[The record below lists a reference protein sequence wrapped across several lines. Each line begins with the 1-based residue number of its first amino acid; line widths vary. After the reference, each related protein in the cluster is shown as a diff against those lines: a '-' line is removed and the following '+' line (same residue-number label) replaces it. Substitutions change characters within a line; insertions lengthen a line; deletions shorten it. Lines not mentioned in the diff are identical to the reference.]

1 MNMKLTLTSVT
12 KLFMPFGLAGNVYLL
27 GALGQGLGPVLLTPI
42 LTRRLSVTD
51 FGEVTFVTAT
61 ASILGI
67 LFSFGLP
74 IVISRAYVLDE
85 KSRPSIISWFNK
97 VIYFY
102 LALSILILIINP
114 NSIYAYIFAIALTFS
129 SMQLI
134 LPLAR
139 AQDKS
144 VSFALISI
152 LGTLL
157 PSLVLILNS
166 FIDFPMTILT
176 ALQIGSILAALLSY
190 LMVKTKVSS
199 SQKLKN
205 YDLKSSLRS
214 AYPILPHMF
223 AMMALL
229 NIDKVIFGQEI
240 GKSYSGFIQ
249 VIMLVATAPIMI
261 LSALNHAWLNQILL
275 QLKDNSTNAFSA
287 LNATITK
294 LSGLTFALI
303 IFIVVLNSQ
312 IIQVLNPNLKV
323 TSEVSKTIVLTSL
336 CGLIYV
342 IYLANTHLLTW
353 LNKFWFL
360 GISTPLSVIFQAVV
374 IYLTIDSLGFLSAA
388 IGLGAA
394 LTLQILVLQ
403 IARNKT
409 ESRNAIKP
417 IWQII
422 PLVIFW
428 TVAVL
433 FLL

>member
-1 MNMKLTLTSVT
+1 
-12 KLFMPFGLAGNVYLL
+12 MPFGLAGNVYLL

-42 LTRRLSVTD
+42 LTRTLSVTD

-74 IVISRAYVLDE
+74 IVISRSYVLDD

-97 VIYFY
+97 VIYIY
-102 LALSILILIINP
+102 LALSILILFINP
-114 NSIYAYIFAIALTFS
+114 NSIYAYIFAIAFTFS
-129 SMQLI
+129 CMQLI

-144 VSFALISI
+144 TSFALISV

-157 PSLVLILNS
+157 PSLAIIFNS
-166 FIDFPMTILT
+166 FTGSSVTNLT
-176 ALQIGSILAALLSY
+176 ALQIGSLLAAILSF
-190 LMVKTKVSS
+190 LMVRTKVGNG
-199 SQKLKN
+199 QKLNKYNLKN
-205 YDLKSSLRS
+205 SLRS

-240 GKSYSGFIQ
+240 GKSFSGFIQ

-261 LSALNHAWLNQILL
+261 LSALNHAWLNQVLL

-287 LNATITK
+287 LNATISK
-294 LSGLTFALI
+294 LLALSVFLI
-303 IFIVVLNSQ
+303 IFIVALNSQ
-312 IIQVLNPNLKV
+312 IIQVLNPNLKI
-323 TSEVSKTIVLTSL
+323 TSEVSKTIILTSL

-353 LNKFWFL
+353 LNKFWVL
-360 GISTPLSVIFQAVV
+360 GISTPLSVIFQAIV
-374 IYLTIDSLGFLSAA
+374 IYLTIDSLGYLSAA
-388 IGLGAA
+388 LGLGAA
-394 LTLQILVLQ
+394 LTLQILLLQ

-417 IWQII
+417 IWQIT

-428 TVAVL
+428 SVAVL
-433 FLL
+433 FLQ

>member
-1 MNMKLTLTSVT
+1 
-12 KLFMPFGLAGNVYLL
+12 MPFGLAGNIYLL

-51 FGEVTFVTAT
+51 FGEVTFVTAA

-74 IVISRAYVLDE
+74 IVISRSYVLDD
-85 KSRPSIISWFNK
+85 KSRPSINSWFNK

-102 LALSILILIINP
+102 LALSILILSINP
-114 NSIYAYIFAIALTFS
+114 NSIYACIFAIALTFS
-129 SMQLI
+129 CMQLI

-144 VSFALISI
+144 TSFALISV

-157 PSLVLILNS
+157 PSLAIIFNS
-166 FIDFPMTILT
+166 FTGLSVTNLT
-176 ALQIGSILAALLSY
+176 ALQIGSLLAAMLSF
-190 LMVKTKVSS
+190 LMVRTKVGNG
-199 SQKLKN
+199 QKLNK
-205 YDLKSSLRS
+205 YDLKNSLRS

-240 GKSYSGFIQ
+240 GKSFSGFIQ

-261 LSALNHAWLNQILL
+261 LSALNHAWLNQVLL

-287 LNATITK
+287 LNATISK
-294 LSGLTFALI
+294 LLALSVFLI
-303 IFIVVLNSQ
+303 IFIVTLNSQ
-312 IIQVLNPNLKV
+312 IIEVLNPNLKI
-323 TSEVSKTIVLTSL
+323 TSEVSKTIILTSL

-353 LNKFWFL
+353 LNKFWVL

-374 IYLTIDSLGFLSAA
+374 IYLTIDSLGYLSAA
-388 IGLGAA
+388 LGLGAA
-394 LTLQILVLQ
+394 LTLQILFLQ

-417 IWQII
+417 IWQIT

-428 TVAVL
+428 SVAVL

>member
-1 MNMKLTLTSVT
+1 MKKTITSFT

-42 LTRRLSVTD
+42 LTRRLNVTD

-74 IVISRAYVLDE
+74 IVISRSYVLDA

-97 VIYFY
+97 IIYFY
-102 LALSILILIINP
+102 LALSILILFINP
-114 NSIYAYIFAIALTFS
+114 NFIYSYIFAIALTFS
-129 SMQLI
+129 CIQLI

-144 VSFALISI
+144 TSFALISV

-157 PSLVLILNS
+157 PSLAIIFNS
-166 FIDFPMTILT
+166 FTGSSVTNLT
-176 ALQIGSILAALLSY
+176 ALQIGSLLAAMLSF
-190 LMVKTKVSS
+190 LMVRTKVDS
-199 SQKLKN
+199 SQKLNK
-205 YDLKSSLRS
+205 YDLKNSLRS

-240 GKSYSGFIQ
+240 GKSFSGFIQ

-261 LSALNHAWLNQILL
+261 LGALNHAWLNQVLS

-287 LNATITK
+287 LNSTISK
-294 LSGLTFALI
+294 LLALSVFLI
-303 IFIVVLNSQ
+303 IFIIALNSQ
-312 IIQVLNPNLKV
+312 IIQVLNPNLKI
-323 TSEVSKTIVLTSL
+323 TSEVSKTIILTAL

-353 LNKFWFL
+353 LNKFWVL
-360 GISTPLSVIFQAVV
+360 GISTPLSVIFQTVV
-374 IYLTIDSLGFLSAA
+374 IYLTIDSLGYLSAA
-388 IGLGAA
+388 LGLGAA
-394 LTLQILVLQ
+394 LTLQILLLQ

-409 ESRNAIKP
+409 ESKNAIKP
-417 IWQII
+417 IWQIT
-422 PLVIFW
+422 PLFIFW
-428 TVAVL
+428 SVAVL
-433 FLL
+433 FLQ

>member
-1 MNMKLTLTSVT
+1 
-12 KLFMPFGLAGNVYLL
+12 MPFGLAGNVYLL

-74 IVISRAYVLDE
+74 IVISRSYVLDE
-85 KSRPSIISWFNK
+85 KSRASIISWFNK
-97 VIYFY
+97 LIYSY
-102 LALSILILIINP
+102 LALSILILFINP

-129 SMQLI
+129 CMQLI

-144 VSFALISI
+144 TSFALISV

-157 PSLVLILNS
+157 PSIAIIFNS
-166 FIDFPMTILT
+166 FTGLSVTNLT
-176 ALQIGSILAALLSY
+176 ALQIGSLLAAMLSF
-190 LMVKTKVSS
+190 LMVRTKVSS
-199 SQKLKN
+199 GQKLNK
-205 YDLKSSLRS
+205 YDLKNSLRS

-240 GKSYSGFIQ
+240 GKSFSGFIQ

-261 LSALNHAWLNQILL
+261 LSALNHAWLNQVLL

-287 LNATITK
+287 LNATISK
-294 LSGLTFALI
+294 LLALSVFLI
-303 IFIVVLNSQ
+303 IFIVALNSQ
-312 IIQVLNPNLKV
+312 IIQVLNPNLRI
-323 TSEVSKTIVLTSL
+323 TSEVSKTIILTAL

-353 LNKFWFL
+353 LNKFWVL
-360 GISTPLSVIFQAVV
+360 GISTPLSVIFQAIV
-374 IYLTIDSLGFLSAA
+374 IYLTIDSLGYLSAA
-388 IGLGAA
+388 LGLGAA
-394 LTLQILVLQ
+394 LTLQILFLQ

-417 IWQII
+417 IWQIT

-428 TVAVL
+428 SVAVL
-433 FLL
+433 FLQ

>member
-1 MNMKLTLTSVT
+1 
-12 KLFMPFGLAGNVYLL
+12 MPFGLAGNIYLL

-74 IVISRAYVLDE
+74 IVISRSYVLDD

-102 LALSILILIINP
+102 LALSILILFINP
-114 NSIYAYIFAIALTFS
+114 NSIYAYIFAVALTFS
-129 SMQLI
+129 CMQLI

-144 VSFALISI
+144 TSFALISV

-157 PSLVLILNS
+157 PSLAIIFNS
-166 FIDFPMTILT
+166 VTGFSVNNLT
-176 ALQIGSILAALLSY
+176 ALQIGSLLAAMLSF
-190 LMVKTKVSS
+190 LMVRTKVGRG
-199 SQKLKN
+199 QKLNKYDFKN
-205 YDLKSSLRS
+205 SLRS

-240 GKSYSGFIQ
+240 GKSFSGFIQ

-261 LSALNHAWLNQILL
+261 LSALNHAWLNQVLL
-275 QLKDNSTNAFSA
+275 QLKDNSANAFSA
-287 LNATITK
+287 LNATISK
-294 LSGLTFALI
+294 LLALSVFLI
-303 IFIVVLNSQ
+303 IFIVALNSQ
-312 IIQVLNPNLKV
+312 IIQVLNPNLKI
-323 TSEVSKTIVLTSL
+323 TSEVTKTIILTSL

-353 LNKFWFL
+353 LNKFWVL
-360 GISTPLSVIFQAVV
+360 GISTPLSVIFQAIV
-374 IYLTIDSLGFLSAA
+374 IHLTIDSLGYLSAA
-388 IGLGAA
+388 LGLGAA
-394 LTLQILVLQ
+394 LTLQILLLQ
-403 IARNKT
+403 FARNKT

-417 IWQII
+417 IWQIT

-428 TVAVL
+428 SVAVL
-433 FLL
+433 FLQ

>member
-1 MNMKLTLTSVT
+1 MKKTLTSFT

-74 IVISRAYVLDE
+74 IVISRSYILDE

-97 VIYFY
+97 IIYFY
-102 LALSILILIINP
+102 LALSILILSINQ
-114 NSIYAYIFAIALTFS
+114 NSIYTYIFAISLTFS
-129 SMQLI
+129 CMQLI

-144 VSFALISI
+144 TSFALISV
-152 LGTLL
+152 LGTLF
-157 PSLVLILNS
+157 PSIAIIFNS
-166 FIDFPMTILT
+166 FTGLSVTNLT
-176 ALQIGSILAALLSY
+176 ALQIGSLLAAILSF
-190 LMVKTKVSS
+190 LMVRTKVGSG
-199 SQKLKN
+199 QKLNK
-205 YDLKSSLRS
+205 YDLKNSLRS

-240 GKSYSGFIQ
+240 GKSFSGFIQ

-261 LSALNHAWLNQILL
+261 LSALNHAWLNQVLL

-287 LNATITK
+287 LNATISK
-294 LSGLTFALI
+294 LLTLSVFLI
-303 IFIVVLNSQ
+303 IFIVALNSQ
-312 IIQVLNPNLKV
+312 IIQVLNPNLKI
-323 TSEVSKTIVLTSL
+323 TSEVSKTIILTSL

-353 LNKFWFL
+353 LNKFWVL
-360 GISTPLSVIFQAVV
+360 GISTPLSVIFQAIV
-374 IYLTIDSLGFLSAA
+374 IYLTIDSLGYLSAA
-388 IGLGAA
+388 LGLGAA
-394 LTLQILVLQ
+394 LTLQILLLQ

-417 IWQII
+417 IWQIT

-428 TVAVL
+428 SVAVL
-433 FLL
+433 FLQ

>member
-1 MNMKLTLTSVT
+1 
-12 KLFMPFGLAGNVYLL
+12 MPFGLAGNVYLL

-74 IVISRAYVLDE
+74 IVISRSYVLDD
-85 KSRPSIISWFNK
+85 KSRPNIVSWFNK

-102 LALSILILIINP
+102 IALSILILFINP
-114 NSIYAYIFAIALTFS
+114 NSIYAYIFAIALNFS
-129 SMQLI
+129 CMQLI

-144 VSFALISI
+144 TSFALISV

-157 PSLVLILNS
+157 PSIAIIFNS
-166 FIDFPMTILT
+166 FTGLSVTNLT
-176 ALQIGSILAALLSY
+176 ALQIGSLLAAMLSF
-190 LMVKTKVSS
+190 LMVRTKVGSG
-199 SQKLKN
+199 QKLNK
-205 YDLKSSLRS
+205 YDLKNSLRS

-240 GKSYSGFIQ
+240 GKSFSGFIQ

-275 QLKDNSTNAFSA
+275 QLKDNSTSAFLA
-287 LNATITK
+287 LNATIYK
-294 LSGLTFALI
+294 LLALSVFLI
-303 IFIVVLNSQ
+303 IFIVALNSQ
-312 IIQVLNPNLKV
+312 IIQVLNPNLKI
-323 TSEVSKTIVLTSL
+323 TSEVSKTIILTSL

-353 LNKFWFL
+353 LNKFWVL
-360 GISTPLSVIFQAVV
+360 GISTPLSVIFQTVV
-374 IYLTIDSLGFLSAA
+374 IYLTIDFLGYLSAA
-388 IGLGAA
+388 LGLGAA
-394 LTLQILVLQ
+394 LTLQILLLQ

-409 ESRNAIKP
+409 ESKNAIKP
-417 IWQII
+417 IWQIT

-428 TVAVL
+428 SVAVL
-433 FLL
+433 FLR

>member
-1 MNMKLTLTSVT
+1 
-12 KLFMPFGLAGNVYLL
+12 MPFGLAGNVYLL

-42 LTRRLSVTD
+42 LTRGLSVTD

-61 ASILGI
+61 SSILGI

-74 IVISRAYVLDE
+74 IVISRSYVLVE

-97 VIYFY
+97 IIYSY
-102 LALSILILIINP
+102 LALSILILFINP

-129 SMQLI
+129 CMQLI

-144 VSFALISI
+144 TSFALISV

-157 PSLVLILNS
+157 PSIAIIFNS
-166 FIDFPMTILT
+166 FTGLSVTNLT
-176 ALQIGSILAALLSY
+176 ALQIGSLLAAMLSF
-190 LMVKTKVSS
+190 LMVRTKVGSG
-199 SQKLKN
+199 QKLNK
-205 YDLKSSLRS
+205 YDLKNSLRS

-240 GKSYSGFIQ
+240 GKSFSGFIQ

-261 LSALNHAWLNQILL
+261 LSALNHAWLNQVLL
-275 QLKDNSTNAFSA
+275 QLKDNSTNAFLA
-287 LNATITK
+287 LNTTISK
-294 LSGLTFALI
+294 LLALSVFII
-303 IFIVVLNSQ
+303 IFIVALNSQ
-312 IIQVLNPNLKV
+312 IIQVLNPNLKI
-323 TSEVSKTIVLTSL
+323 TSEVSKTIILTSL

-353 LNKFWFL
+353 LNKFWVL
-360 GISTPLSVIFQAVV
+360 GISTPLSVIFQAIV
-374 IYLTIDSLGFLSAA
+374 IYLTIDFLGYLSAA
-388 IGLGAA
+388 LGLGAA
-394 LTLQILVLQ
+394 LTLQILLLQ

-417 IWQII
+417 IWQIT

>member
-1 MNMKLTLTSVT
+1 MKKTLTSFS

-74 IVISRAYVLDE
+74 IVISRSYVLDE

-102 LALSILILIINP
+102 LALSILILLINP
-114 NSIYAYIFAIALTFS
+114 NSIYTYIFGVALTFS
-129 SMQLI
+129 CMQLI

-144 VSFALISI
+144 VSFALISV

-157 PSLVLILNS
+157 PSIAIIFNS
-166 FIDFPMTILT
+166 FTEYFMNNLT
-176 ALQIGSILAALLSY
+176 ALQTGSLIAAMLSF
-190 LMVKTKVSS
+190 LMVRINVGRNAILIK
-199 SQKLKN
+199 
-205 YDLKSSLRS
+205 YDLKNSLRS

-240 GKSYSGFIQ
+240 GKSFSGFLQ
-249 VIMLVATAPIMI
+249 VMMLVATAPIMI
-261 LSALNHAWLNQILL
+261 LSALNHAWLNQVLL
-275 QLKDNSTNAFSA
+275 QLKDNSANAFSA
-287 LNATITK
+287 LNATIAK
-294 LSGLTFALI
+294 LLGLSFFLI
-303 IFIVVLNSQ
+303 ISIVALNSQ
-312 IIQVLNPNLKV
+312 LIKFLNPNLKI
-323 TSEVSKTIVLTSL
+323 TSEVSKTIILTSL
-336 CGLIYV
+336 CGFIYV

-353 LNKFWFL
+353 LNKFWVL
-360 GISTPLSVIFQAVV
+360 GISTPLAVIFQAIV
-374 IYLTIDSLGFLSAA
+374 IYLTIDSFGYLSAA
-388 IGLGAA
+388 LGLGSA
-394 LTLQILVLQ
+394 LTLQILLLQ

-417 IWQII
+417 VWQIT

-428 TVAVL
+428 SVAVL
-433 FLL
+433 FLQ

>member
-1 MNMKLTLTSVT
+1 MKKSLTSFT

-74 IVISRAYVLDE
+74 IVISRSYVLDE

-97 VIYFY
+97 IIYFY
-102 LALSILILIINP
+102 LALSILILSINQ
-114 NSIYAYIFAIALTFS
+114 NSIYTYIFAISLTFS
-129 SMQLI
+129 CMQLI

-144 VSFALISI
+144 TSFALISV
-152 LGTLL
+152 LGTLF
-157 PSLVLILNS
+157 PSIAIIFNS
-166 FIDFPMTILT
+166 FTGLSVTNLT
-176 ALQIGSILAALLSY
+176 ALQIGSLLAAILSF
-190 LMVKTKVSS
+190 LMVRTKVGSG
-199 SQKLKN
+199 QKLNK
-205 YDLKSSLRS
+205 YDLKNSLRS

-240 GKSYSGFIQ
+240 GTSFSGFIQ

-261 LSALNHAWLNQILL
+261 LSSLNHAWLNQVLL

-287 LNATITK
+287 LNATISK
-294 LSGLTFALI
+294 LLTLSVFLI
-303 IFIVVLNSQ
+303 IFIVALNSQ
-312 IIQVLNPNLKV
+312 IIQVLNPNLKI
-323 TSEVSKTIVLTSL
+323 TSEVSKTIILTSL

-353 LNKFWFL
+353 LNKFWVL
-360 GISTPLSVIFQAVV
+360 GISTPLSVIFQAIV
-374 IYLTIDSLGFLSAA
+374 IYLTIDFLGYLSAA
-388 IGLGAA
+388 LGLGAA
-394 LTLQILVLQ
+394 LTLQILLLQ

-409 ESRNAIKP
+409 KSRNAIKP
-417 IWQII
+417 IWQIT

-428 TVAVL
+428 SVALL
-433 FLL
+433 FLQ

>member
-1 MNMKLTLTSVT
+1 MKKTITSFT

-42 LTRRLSVTD
+42 LTRRLNVTD

-74 IVISRAYVLDE
+74 IVISRSYVLDA

-97 VIYFY
+97 IIYFY
-102 LALSILILIINP
+102 LALSILILFINP
-114 NSIYAYIFAIALTFS
+114 NFIYSYIFAIALTFS
-129 SMQLI
+129 CIQLI

-144 VSFALISI
+144 TSFALISV

-157 PSLVLILNS
+157 PSLAIIFNS
-166 FIDFPMTILT
+166 FTGSSVTNLT
-176 ALQIGSILAALLSY
+176 ALQIGSLLAAMLSF
-190 LMVKTKVSS
+190 LMVRTKVGSG
-199 SQKLKN
+199 QKLNK
-205 YDLKSSLRS
+205 YDLKNSLRS

-240 GKSYSGFIQ
+240 GKSFSGFIQ

-261 LSALNHAWLNQILL
+261 LGALNHAWLNQVLS

-287 LNATITK
+287 LNSTISK
-294 LSGLTFALI
+294 LLALSVFLI
-303 IFIVVLNSQ
+303 IFIIALNSQ
-312 IIQVLNPNLKV
+312 IIQVLNPNLKI
-323 TSEVSKTIVLTSL
+323 TSEVSKTIILTAL

-353 LNKFWFL
+353 LNKFWVL
-360 GISTPLSVIFQAVV
+360 GISTPLSVIFQTVV
-374 IYLTIDSLGFLSAA
+374 IYLTIDSLGYLSAA
-388 IGLGAA
+388 LGLGVA
-394 LTLQILVLQ
+394 LTLQILLLQ

-409 ESRNAIKP
+409 ESKNAIKP
-417 IWQII
+417 IWQIT
-422 PLVIFW
+422 PLFIFW
-428 TVAVL
+428 SVAVL
-433 FLL
+433 FLQ

>member
-1 MNMKLTLTSVT
+1 
-12 KLFMPFGLAGNVYLL
+12 MPFGLAGNVYLL

-42 LTRRLSVTD
+42 LTRSLSVID

-74 IVISRAYVLDE
+74 IVISRSYVLDE

-102 LALSILILIINP
+102 LALSILILLINP
-114 NSIYAYIFAIALTFS
+114 NSIYAYIFGIALTFS
-129 SMQLI
+129 CMQLI

-144 VSFALISI
+144 VSFALISV

-157 PSLVLILNS
+157 PSIAIIFNS
-166 FIDFPMTILT
+166 FTKSFMNNLI
-176 ALQIGSILAALLSY
+176 ALQIGSLLAAILSL
-190 LMVKTKVSS
+190 LMVRTKVGGG
-199 SQKLKN
+199 QKISK
-205 YDLKSSLRS
+205 YDLKNSLRS
-214 AYPILPHMF
+214 SYPILPHMF

-240 GKSYSGFIQ
+240 GKSFSGFLQ
-249 VIMLVATAPIMI
+249 VMMLVATAPIMI
-261 LSALNHAWLNQILL
+261 LSALNHAWLNQVLL
-275 QLKDNSTNAFSA
+275 QLKDNSANAFWA

-294 LSGLTFALI
+294 LLGLSFFLI
-303 IFIVVLNSQ
+303 ISIIALNSQ
-312 IIQVLNPNLKV
+312 
-323 TSEVSKTIVLTSL
+323 VSKTIILTSL
-336 CGLIYV
+336 CGFIYV

-353 LNKFWFL
+353 LNKFWVL
-360 GISTPLSVIFQAVV
+360 GISTPLAVIFQAIV
-374 IYLTIDSLGFLSAA
+374 IYLTIDSFGYLSAA
-388 IGLGAA
+388 LGLGSA
-394 LTLQILVLQ
+394 LTLQILLLQ

-409 ESRNAIKP
+409 ESKNAIKP
-417 IWQII
+417 VWQVT

-428 TVAVL
+428 SVAVL
-433 FLL
+433 FLQ

>member
-1 MNMKLTLTSVT
+1 
-12 KLFMPFGLAGNVYLL
+12 MPFGLAGNVYLL

-42 LTRRLSVTD
+42 LTRRLNVTD

-74 IVISRAYVLDE
+74 IVISRSYVLDA

-97 VIYFY
+97 IIYFY
-102 LALSILILIINP
+102 LALSILILFINP
-114 NSIYAYIFAIALTFS
+114 NFIYSYIFAIALTFS
-129 SMQLI
+129 CIQLI

-144 VSFALISI
+144 TSFALISV

-157 PSLVLILNS
+157 PSLAIIFNS
-166 FIDFPMTILT
+166 FTGSSVTNLT
-176 ALQIGSILAALLSY
+176 ALQIGSLLAAMLSF
-190 LMVKTKVSS
+190 LMVRTKVDS
-199 SQKLKN
+199 SQKLNK
-205 YDLKSSLRS
+205 YDLKNSLRS

-240 GKSYSGFIQ
+240 GKSFSGFIQ

-261 LSALNHAWLNQILL
+261 LGALNHAWLNQVLS

-287 LNATITK
+287 LNSTISK
-294 LSGLTFALI
+294 LLALSVFLI
-303 IFIVVLNSQ
+303 IFIIALNSQ
-312 IIQVLNPNLKV
+312 IIQVLNPNLKI
-323 TSEVSKTIVLTSL
+323 TSEVSKTIILTAL

-353 LNKFWFL
+353 LNKFWVL
-360 GISTPLSVIFQAVV
+360 GISTPLSVIFQTVV
-374 IYLTIDSLGFLSAA
+374 IYLTIDSLGYLSAA
-388 IGLGAA
+388 LGLGAA
-394 LTLQILVLQ
+394 LTLQILLLQ

-409 ESRNAIKP
+409 ESKNAIKP
-417 IWQII
+417 IWQIT
-422 PLVIFW
+422 PLFIFW
-428 TVAVL
+428 SVAVL
-433 FLL
+433 FLQ

>member
-1 MNMKLTLTSVT
+1 MKKTLTVFS

-74 IVISRAYVLDE
+74 IVISRSYVLDE
-85 KSRPSIISWFNK
+85 KSRPSINSWFNK
-97 VIYFY
+97 LIYFY
-102 LALSILILIINP
+102 LALSILILILNP
-114 NSIYAYIFAIALTFS
+114 NSVYAYIFAIALTFS
-129 SMQLI
+129 CMQLI

-144 VSFALISI
+144 VSFALISV

-157 PSLVLILNS
+157 PSLAIIFNS
-166 FIDFPMTILT
+166 FTRFSVTNLN
-176 ALQIGSILAALLSY
+176 ALQVGALIAAILSFLL
-190 LMVKTKVSS
+190 VRAKVGNG
-199 SQKLKN
+199 QKISKYNLRN
-205 YDLKSSLRS
+205 SLRI

-240 GKSYSGFIQ
+240 GKPFSGFIQ

-261 LSALNHAWLNQILL
+261 LSALNHAWLNQVLL

-287 LNATITK
+287 LNATISK
-294 LSGLTFALI
+294 LLALSVFLI
-303 IFIVVLNSQ
+303 IFIVALNSR
-312 IIQVLNPNLKV
+312 IVQVLNPNLQI
-323 TSEVSKTIVLTSL
+323 TSEVSKTIILTSL
-336 CGLIYV
+336 CTLIYV

-353 LNKFWFL
+353 LSKFWVL

-374 IYLTIDSLGFLSAA
+374 IYLTIDSLGYLSAA
-388 IGLGAA
+388 LGLGAA
-394 LTLQILVLQ
+394 LTLQILLLQ

-409 ESRNAIKP
+409 VSRDAIKP
-417 IWQII
+417 VWQVT
-422 PLVIFW
+422 PLFIFW
-428 TVAVL
+428 SVAVL
-433 FLL
+433 FLR

>member
-1 MNMKLTLTSVT
+1 
-12 KLFMPFGLAGNVYLL
+12 
-27 GALGQGLGPVLLTPI
+27 
-42 LTRRLSVTD
+42 
-51 FGEVTFVTAT
+51 
-61 ASILGI
+61 
-67 LFSFGLP
+67 
-74 IVISRAYVLDE
+74 LDD

-102 LALSILILIINP
+102 LALSILILFINP
-114 NSIYAYIFAIALTFS
+114 NSIYAYVFAVALTFS
-129 SMQLI
+129 CMQLI

-144 VSFALISI
+144 TSFALISV

-157 PSLVLILNS
+157 PSIAIIFNS
-166 FIDFPMTILT
+166 FTGVSVTNLT
-176 ALQIGSILAALLSY
+176 ALQIGSLLAAILSF
-190 LMVKTKVSS
+190 LMVRTKVGSG
-199 SQKLKN
+199 QKLNK
-205 YDLKSSLRS
+205 YDLKNSLRS

-240 GKSYSGFIQ
+240 GKSFSGFIQ

-261 LSALNHAWLNQILL
+261 LSALNHAWLNQVLI

-287 LNATITK
+287 LNATISK
-294 LSGLTFALI
+294 LLALSVFLI
-303 IFIVVLNSQ
+303 IFIVALNSQ
-312 IIQVLNPNLKV
+312 IIQVLNPNLKI
-323 TSEVSKTIVLTSL
+323 TSEVSKTIILTSL

-353 LNKFWFL
+353 LNKFWVL

-374 IYLTIDSLGFLSAA
+374 IYLTIDSLGYLSAA
-388 IGLGAA
+388 LGLGAA
-394 LTLQILVLQ
+394 LTLQILLLQ

-417 IWQII
+417 IWQIT

-428 TVAVL
+428 SVAVF
-433 FLL
+433 FLR

>member
-1 MNMKLTLTSVT
+1 
-12 KLFMPFGLAGNVYLL
+12 MPFGLAGNVYLL

-74 IVISRAYVLDE
+74 IVISRSYVLDD

-102 LALSILILIINP
+102 LALSILILFINL
-114 NSIYAYIFAIALTFS
+114 NLIYAYIFAVALTFS
-129 SMQLI
+129 CMQLI

-144 VSFALISI
+144 TSFALISV

-157 PSLVLILNS
+157 PSLAIIFNS
-166 FIDFPMTILT
+166 FTGLSVTNLT
-176 ALQIGSILAALLSY
+176 ALQIGSLLAAIFSF
-190 LMVKTKVSS
+190 LMVRTKVSS
-199 SQKLKN
+199 GQKLNK
-205 YDLKSSLRS
+205 YDLKNSLRS

-240 GKSYSGFIQ
+240 GKSFSGFIQ

-261 LSALNHAWLNQILL
+261 LSALNHAWLNQVLL

-287 LNATITK
+287 LNATISK
-294 LSGLTFALI
+294 LLALSVFLI
-303 IFIVVLNSQ
+303 IFIVALNSQ
-312 IIQVLNPNLKV
+312 IIEVLNPNLKI
-323 TSEVSKTIVLTSL
+323 TSEVSKTIILTSL

-353 LNKFWFL
+353 LNKFWVL

-374 IYLTIDSLGFLSAA
+374 IYLTIDSLGYLSAA
-388 IGLGAA
+388 MGLGAA
-394 LTLQILVLQ
+394 LTLQILLLQ

-409 ESRNAIKP
+409 ESKNAIKP
-417 IWQII
+417 IWQIT

-428 TVAVL
+428 SVAVL
-433 FLL
+433 FLQ

>member
-1 MNMKLTLTSVT
+1 MKKTITSFT

-74 IVISRAYVLDE
+74 IVISRSYVLDD

-102 LALSILILIINP
+102 LALSILFLIINP
-114 NSIYAYIFAIALTFS
+114 NYIYAYIFAVALTFS
-129 SMQLI
+129 CMQLI

-144 VSFALISI
+144 TSFALISV

-157 PSLVLILNS
+157 PSLAIILNS
-166 FIDFPMTILT
+166 FTGLTVTSLT
-176 ALQIGSILAALLSY
+176 ALQIGSLLAAMLSF
-190 LMVKTKVSS
+190 LMVRTKVGSG
-199 SQKLKN
+199 QKLNK
-205 YDLKSSLRS
+205 YDLNSSLRS

-240 GKSYSGFIQ
+240 GKSFSGFIQ

-261 LSALNHAWLNQILL
+261 LSALNHAWLNQVLL
-275 QLKDNSTNAFSA
+275 QLKDSSTNAFLA
-287 LNATITK
+287 LNKTIVK
-294 LSGLTFALI
+294 LLALAVLLI
-303 IFIVVLNSQ
+303 IFIITFNSQ
-312 IIQVLNPNLKV
+312 IIQVLNPNLKI
-323 TSEVSKTIVLTSL
+323 TSEVSKTIILTSL

-353 LNKFWFL
+353 LNKFWVL
-360 GISTPLSVIFQAVV
+360 GISTPLSVIFQAIV
-374 IYLTIDSLGFLSAA
+374 IYLTIDFLGYLSAA
-388 IGLGAA
+388 LGLGAA
-394 LTLQILVLQ
+394 LTLQILLLQ
-403 IARNKT
+403 IIRNKT

-417 IWQII
+417 IWQIT

-428 TVAVL
+428 SVAVI
-433 FLL
+433 FLQ

>member
-1 MNMKLTLTSVT
+1 MKKSLTSFT

-27 GALGQGLGPVLLTPI
+27 GALGQGIGPVLLTPI
-42 LTRRLSVTD
+42 LTRRLSITD

-74 IVISRAYVLDE
+74 IVISRSYILED

-102 LALSILILIINP
+102 LALSILILSINQ
-114 NSIYAYIFAIALTFS
+114 NSIYAYIFAVALTFS
-129 SMQLI
+129 CMQLI

-144 VSFALISI
+144 TSFALISV

-157 PSLVLILNS
+157 PSLAIIFNS
-166 FIDFPMTILT
+166 FTGLSVTNLT
-176 ALQIGSILAALLSY
+176 ALQIGSLLAAMLSF
-190 LMVKTKVSS
+190 LIVRTKVGSG
-199 SQKLKN
+199 QKLNK
-205 YDLKSSLRS
+205 YDLKNSLRS

-240 GKSYSGFIQ
+240 GKSFSGFIQ

-261 LSALNHAWLNQILL
+261 LSALNHAWLNQVLL

-287 LNATITK
+287 LNATISK
-294 LSGLTFALI
+294 LLALTILLV
-303 IFIVVLNSQ
+303 IFIITFNSQ

-323 TSEVSKTIVLTSL
+323 TSEVSKTIILTSL

-353 LNKFWFL
+353 LNKFWIL

-374 IYLTIDSLGFLSAA
+374 IYLTIDSLGYLSAA
-388 IGLGAA
+388 LGLGTA
-394 LTLQILVLQ
+394 LTLQILFLQ
-403 IARNKT
+403 VARNKT
-409 ESRNAIKP
+409 DSRNAIKP
-417 IWQII
+417 IWQIT

-428 TVAVL
+428 SAVVL
-433 FLL
+433 FLQ

>member
-1 MNMKLTLTSVT
+1 MKKTLTSFS

-74 IVISRAYVLDE
+74 IVISRSYVLDE

-97 VIYFY
+97 VIYLY
-102 LALSILILIINP
+102 LVLSILILLINP

-129 SMQLI
+129 CMQLI

-144 VSFALISI
+144 VSFALISV

-157 PSLVLILNS
+157 PSIAIIFNS
-166 FIDFPMTILT
+166 FTEYFMNNLT
-176 ALQIGSILAALLSY
+176 ALQIGSLLAAILSL
-190 LMVKTKVSS
+190 LMVRTKVSGGQTLS
-199 SQKLKN
+199 K
-205 YDLKSSLRS
+205 YDLKNSLRS

-240 GKSYSGFIQ
+240 GKSFSGFLQ
-249 VIMLVATAPIMI
+249 VMMLVATAPIMI
-261 LSALNHAWLNQILL
+261 LSALNHAWLNQVLL
-275 QLKDNSTNAFSA
+275 QLKDNSANAFSA
-287 LNATITK
+287 LNATIAK
-294 LSGLTFALI
+294 LLGLSFFLI
-303 IFIVVLNSQ
+303 ISIVALNSQ
-312 IIQVLNPNLKV
+312 LIKFLNPNLKI
-323 TSEVSKTIVLTSL
+323 TSEVSKTIILTSL
-336 CGLIYV
+336 CGFIYV

-353 LNKFWFL
+353 LNKFWVL
-360 GISTPLSVIFQAVV
+360 GISTPLAVIFQVIV
-374 IYLTIDSLGFLSAA
+374 IYLTIDSFGYLSAA
-388 IGLGAA
+388 LGLGSA
-394 LTLQILVLQ
+394 LTLQILLLQ

-417 IWQII
+417 VWQIT

-428 TVAVL
+428 SVAVL
-433 FLL
+433 FLQ

>member
-1 MNMKLTLTSVT
+1 
-12 KLFMPFGLAGNVYLL
+12 MPFGLAGNVNLL

-74 IVISRAYVLDE
+74 IVISRSYVLDE
-85 KSRPSIISWFNK
+85 QSRPSIISWFNK
-97 VIYFY
+97 VIYLY
-102 LALSILILIINP
+102 LALSILILLINP
-114 NSIYAYIFAIALTFS
+114 NSIYAYIFGIALTFS
-129 SMQLI
+129 CMQLI

-144 VSFALISI
+144 VSFALISV

-157 PSLVLILNS
+157 PSIAIIFNS
-166 FIDFPMTILT
+166 FTEYFMNNLT
-176 ALQIGSILAALLSY
+176 ALQTGSLIAAMLSFFMVRINVGRNAILN
-190 LMVKTKVSS
+190 K
-199 SQKLKN
+199 
-205 YDLKSSLRS
+205 YDLKNSLRS

-240 GKSYSGFIQ
+240 GKSFSGFLQ
-249 VIMLVATAPIMI
+249 VMMLVATAPIMI
-261 LSALNHAWLNQILL
+261 LSALNHAWLNQVLL
-275 QLKDNSTNAFSA
+275 QLKNNSANAFSA
-287 LNATITK
+287 LNATIAK
-294 LSGLTFALI
+294 LLGLSFFLI
-303 IFIVVLNSQ
+303 ISIVALNSQ
-312 IIQVLNPNLKV
+312 LIKFLNPNLKI
-323 TSEVSKTIVLTSL
+323 TSEVSKTIILTSL
-336 CGLIYV
+336 CGFIYV

-353 LNKFWFL
+353 LDKFWVL
-360 GISTPLSVIFQAVV
+360 GISTPLAVIFQAIV
-374 IYLTIDSLGFLSAA
+374 IYLTIDSFGYLSAA
-388 IGLGAA
+388 LGLGSA
-394 LTLQILVLQ
+394 LTLQILLLQ

-417 IWQII
+417 VWQLT

-428 TVAVL
+428 SVAVL
-433 FLL
+433 FLQ

>member
-1 MNMKLTLTSVT
+1 MKKTLTSFS

-42 LTRRLSVTD
+42 LTRSLSVTD

-74 IVISRAYVLDE
+74 IVISRSYVLDE

-102 LALSILILIINP
+102 LALSILILLINP
-114 NSIYAYIFAIALTFS
+114 NSIYAYIFGMALTFS
-129 SMQLI
+129 CMQLI

-144 VSFALISI
+144 VSFALISV

-157 PSLVLILNS
+157 PSIGIIFNS
-166 FIDFPMTILT
+166 FTKSFMNNLT
-176 ALQIGSILAALLSY
+176 ALQIGSLLAAILSL
-190 LMVKTKVSS
+190 LMVRTKVGGG
-199 SQKLKN
+199 QKISK
-205 YDLKSSLRS
+205 YDLKNSLRS

-240 GKSYSGFIQ
+240 GKSFSGFLQ
-249 VIMLVATAPIMI
+249 VMMLVATAPIMI
-261 LSALNHAWLNQILL
+261 LSALNHAWLNQVLL
-275 QLKDNSTNAFSA
+275 QLKDNSANAFLD

-294 LSGLTFALI
+294 LLGLAFLLI
-303 IFIVVLNSQ
+303 ISIVALNSQ
-312 IIQVLNPNLKV
+312 LIKFLNPNLKI
-323 TSEVSKTIVLTSL
+323 TSEVSKTIILTSL
-336 CGLIYV
+336 CSFIYV

-353 LNKFWFL
+353 LNKFWVL
-360 GISTPLSVIFQAVV
+360 GISTPLAVILQAIV
-374 IYLTIDSLGFLSAA
+374 IYLTIDSFGYLSAA
-388 IGLGAA
+388 LGLGSA
-394 LTLQILVLQ
+394 LTLQILLLQ

-417 IWQII
+417 VWQIT

-428 TVAVL
+428 SVAVL
-433 FLL
+433 FLQ

>member
-1 MNMKLTLTSVT
+1 
-12 KLFMPFGLAGNVYLL
+12 MPFGLAGNVYLL

-74 IVISRAYVLDE
+74 IVISRSYILDE
-85 KSRPSIISWFNK
+85 KSRPSIVSWFNK

-102 LALSILILIINP
+102 LALSILILFINP
-114 NSIYAYIFAIALTFS
+114 NSIYTYIFAVALTFS
-129 SMQLI
+129 CMQLI

-144 VSFALISI
+144 TSFALISV

-157 PSLVLILNS
+157 PSLAIIFNS
-166 FIDFPMTILT
+166 FTGLSVTNLT
-176 ALQIGSILAALLSY
+176 ALQIGSLLAAMLSF
-190 LMVKTKVSS
+190 LMVRTKNNSG
-199 SQKLKN
+199 QKLNK
-205 YDLKSSLRS
+205 YDLKNSLSS

-240 GKSYSGFIQ
+240 GKSFSGFIQ

-275 QLKDNSTNAFSA
+275 QLKDNSTSAFLA
-287 LNATITK
+287 LNKTIVK
-294 LSGLTFALI
+294 LLTLAVLLI
-303 IFIVVLNSQ
+303 IFIVTFNSQ
-312 IIQVLNPNLKV
+312 IIQVLNPNLKI
-323 TSEVSKTIVLTSL
+323 TSEVSKTIILTSL

-353 LNKFWFL
+353 LNKFWIL

-374 IYLTIDSLGFLSAA
+374 IYLTIDFLGYLSAA
-388 IGLGAA
+388 LGFGAA
-394 LTLQILVLQ
+394 LTLQILLLQ

-417 IWQII
+417 IWQIT

-428 TVAVL
+428 SVAVL
-433 FLL
+433 FLQ

>member
-1 MNMKLTLTSVT
+1 MKKSLTSFS

-42 LTRRLSVTD
+42 LTRKLSVTD

-74 IVISRAYVLDE
+74 IVISRSYVLDE
-85 KSRPSIISWFNK
+85 KSRPSIVSWFNK
-97 VIYFY
+97 IIYFY
-102 LALSILILIINP
+102 IALSILILLINP
-114 NSIYAYIFAIALTFS
+114 PSIYAYIFAIALTFS
-129 SMQLI
+129 CMQLI

-144 VSFALISI
+144 TSFALISV

-157 PSLVLILNS
+157 PSIAIIFNS
-166 FIDFPMTILT
+166 FTGLSVTNLT
-176 ALQIGSILAALLSY
+176 ALQMGSLLAAMLSF
-190 LMVKTKVSS
+190 LMVRTKVSS
-199 SQKLKN
+199 GQKLNK
-205 YDLKSSLRS
+205 YDLKNSLKS

-240 GKSYSGFIQ
+240 GKSFSGFIQ
-249 VIMLVATAPIMI
+249 IIMLVATAPIMI
-261 LSALNHAWLNQILL
+261 LSALNHAWLNQVLL

-287 LNATITK
+287 LNATISK
-294 LSGLTFALI
+294 LLALSVFII
-303 IFIVVLNSQ
+303 IFIVALNSQ
-312 IIQVLNPNLKV
+312 IIQVLNPNLKI
-323 TSEVSKTIVLTSL
+323 TSEVSKTIILTSL
-336 CGLIYV
+336 CSLIYV

-353 LNKFWFL
+353 LNKFWVL

-374 IYLTIDSLGFLSAA
+374 IYLTIDSLGYLSAA
-388 IGLGAA
+388 LGLGAA
-394 LTLQILVLQ
+394 LTLQILLLR

-417 IWQII
+417 IWQIT

-428 TVAVL
+428 SVAVL
-433 FLL
+433 FLQ

>member
-1 MNMKLTLTSVT
+1 MKKTLTSFT

-74 IVISRAYVLDE
+74 IVISRSYVLDD
-85 KSRPSIISWFNK
+85 KSRPSIISWFKK

-102 LALSILILIINP
+102 LALSILILSINP
-114 NSIYAYIFAIALTFS
+114 SSIYAYIFAIALTFS
-129 SMQLI
+129 CMQLI

-144 VSFALISI
+144 TSFAFISV

-157 PSLVLILNS
+157 PSIAIILNS
-166 FIDFPMTILT
+166 FTGLSVTNLT
-176 ALQIGSILAALLSY
+176 ALQIGALLAAMLSF
-190 LMVKTKVSS
+190 LMVRTKNGSG
-199 SQKLKN
+199 QKLNK
-205 YDLKSSLRS
+205 YDLKNSLRS

-240 GKSYSGFIQ
+240 GKSFSGFIQ

-261 LSALNHAWLNQILL
+261 LSALNHAWLNQVLL
-275 QLKDNSTNAFSA
+275 QLKDSSTNAFLA
-287 LNATITK
+287 LNKTIVK
-294 LSGLTFALI
+294 LLALAVLLI
-303 IFIVVLNSQ
+303 IFIVTFNSQ
-312 IIQVLNPNLKV
+312 IIQALNPNLKI
-323 TSEVSKTIVLTSL
+323 TSELSKTIILTSL

-353 LNKFWFL
+353 LNKFWVL

-374 IYLTIDSLGFLSAA
+374 IYLTIDSLGYLSAA
-388 IGLGAA
+388 LGLGAA
-394 LTLQILVLQ
+394 LTLQILLLQ

-417 IWQII
+417 IWQIT

-428 TVAVL
+428 SVAVL
-433 FLL
+433 FLQ

>member
-1 MNMKLTLTSVT
+1 
-12 KLFMPFGLAGNVYLL
+12 MPFGLAGNVYLL
-27 GALGQGLGPVLLTPI
+27 GALGQGIGPVLLTPI

-74 IVISRAYVLDE
+74 IVISRSYVLDD

-97 VIYFY
+97 VIYSY
-102 LALSILILIINP
+102 LALSILILFINP

-129 SMQLI
+129 CMQLI

-144 VSFALISI
+144 TSFALISVI
-152 LGTLL
+152 GTLL
-157 PSLVLILNS
+157 PSTAIIFNS
-166 FIDFPMTILT
+166 FTGLSVTNLT
-176 ALQIGSILAALLSY
+176 ALQIGSLLAAMLSF
-190 LMVKTKVSS
+190 LTVRTKVGSG
-199 SQKLKN
+199 QKLNK
-205 YDLKSSLRS
+205 YDLKNSLRS

-240 GKSYSGFIQ
+240 GKSFSGFIQ

-261 LSALNHAWLNQILL
+261 LSALNHAWLNQVLL
-275 QLKDNSTNAFSA
+275 HLKDSSTNAFSV
-287 LNATITK
+287 LNATISK
-294 LSGLTFALI
+294 LLALSVFLI
-303 IFIVVLNSQ
+303 IFIVALNSQ
-312 IIQVLNPNLKV
+312 IIQVLNPNLMI
-323 TSEVSKTIVLTSL
+323 TSEVSKTIILTSL

-353 LNKFWFL
+353 LNKFWVL
-360 GISTPLSVIFQAVV
+360 GISTPLSVIFQAIV
-374 IYLTIDSLGFLSAA
+374 IYLTIDSLGYLSAA
-388 IGLGAA
+388 LGLGAA
-394 LTLQILVLQ
+394 LTLQILLLQ

-417 IWQII
+417 IWQIT
-422 PLVIFW
+422 PLIIFW
-428 TVAVL
+428 SVAVL
-433 FLL
+433 FLQ

>member
-1 MNMKLTLTSVT
+1 
-12 KLFMPFGLAGNVYLL
+12 MPFGLAGNIYLF

-74 IVISRAYVLDE
+74 IVISRSYVLDD

-102 LALSILILIINP
+102 LALSILILFINP
-114 NSIYAYIFAIALTFS
+114 NSIYAYVFAVALTFS
-129 SMQLI
+129 CMQLI

-144 VSFALISI
+144 TSFALISV

-157 PSLVLILNS
+157 PSIAIIFNS
-166 FIDFPMTILT
+166 FTGVSVTNLT
-176 ALQIGSILAALLSY
+176 ALQIGSLLAAILSF
-190 LMVKTKVSS
+190 LMVRTKVGSG
-199 SQKLKN
+199 QKLNK
-205 YDLKSSLRS
+205 YDLKNSLRS

-240 GKSYSGFIQ
+240 GKSFSGFIQ

-261 LSALNHAWLNQILL
+261 LSALNHAWLNQVLI

-287 LNATITK
+287 LNATISK
-294 LSGLTFALI
+294 LLALSVFLI
-303 IFIVVLNSQ
+303 IFIVALNSQ
-312 IIQVLNPNLKV
+312 IIQVLNPNLKI
-323 TSEVSKTIVLTSL
+323 TSEVSKTIILTSL

-353 LNKFWFL
+353 LNKFWVL

-374 IYLTIDSLGFLSAA
+374 IYLTIDSLGYLSAA
-388 IGLGAA
+388 LGLGAA
-394 LTLQILVLQ
+394 LTLQILLLQ

-417 IWQII
+417 IWQIT

-428 TVAVL
+428 SVAVF
-433 FLL
+433 FLR

>member
-1 MNMKLTLTSVT
+1 
-12 KLFMPFGLAGNVYLL
+12 MPFGLTGNVYLL

-74 IVISRAYVLDE
+74 IVISRSYVLDE

-102 LALSILILIINP
+102 LALSILILIV
-114 NSIYAYIFAIALTFS
+114 NSNSVYAYIFAIALTFS
-129 SMQLI
+129 CMQLI

-139 AQDKS
+139 AQDNS
-144 VSFALISI
+144 LSFALISV
-152 LGTLL
+152 LGTLF
-157 PSLVLILNS
+157 PSLAIIINS
-166 FIDFPMTILT
+166 FTGFSVTNLI
-176 ALQIGSILAALLSY
+176 ALQIGSLLATMLSL
-190 LMVKTKVSS
+190 LMVSEKVESGEKTSK
-199 SQKLKN
+199 
-205 YDLKSSLRS
+205 YDLKNSLRS

-240 GKSYSGFIQ
+240 GKSFSGFIQ
-249 VIMLVATAPIMI
+249 VMMLVATAPIMI
-261 LSALNHAWLNQILL
+261 LSALNHAWLNEVLL
-275 QLKDNSTNAFSA
+275 QLKNNSTNAFSA
-287 LNATITK
+287 LNATISK
-294 LSGLTFALI
+294 LLGLSFFLI
-303 IFIVVLNSQ
+303 ISIVTLNSQ
-312 IIQVLNPNLKV
+312 IIKFLNPNLEV
-323 TSEVSKTIVLTSL
+323 TSEVSKTIILTSL
-336 CGLIYV
+336 CSFIYV

-353 LNKFWFL
+353 LNRFWVL
-360 GISTPLSVIFQAVV
+360 GISTPLAVIFQAIV
-374 IYLTIDSLGFLSAA
+374 IYLTIDSFGYLSAA
-388 IGLGAA
+388 LGLGSA
-394 LTLQILVLQ
+394 LTLQILLLQ
-403 IARNKT
+403 IARSRT

-428 TVAVL
+428 SVAVL
-433 FLL
+433 FLQ

>member
-1 MNMKLTLTSVT
+1 
-12 KLFMPFGLAGNVYLL
+12 MPFGLAGNVYLL

-42 LTRRLSVTD
+42 LTRRLSVPD

-74 IVISRAYVLDE
+74 IVISRSYVLDD

-102 LALSILILIINP
+102 LALSILVLIINP

-129 SMQLI
+129 CMQLI

-144 VSFALISI
+144 TSFALISV

-157 PSLVLILNS
+157 PSLAIIFNS
-166 FIDFPMTILT
+166 FTGLFVMNLA
-176 ALQIGSILAALLSY
+176 ALQIGSLLAAMLSY
-190 LMVKTKVSS
+190 LMVRTKVGSG
-199 SQKLKN
+199 QKLNK
-205 YDLKSSLRS
+205 YDLKNSLRS

-240 GKSYSGFIQ
+240 GKSFSGFIQ

-261 LSALNHAWLNQILL
+261 LSALNHAWLNQVLL

-287 LNATITK
+287 LNATISK
-294 LSGLTFALI
+294 LLALSVFLI
-303 IFIVVLNSQ
+303 IFIVALNSQ
-312 IIQVLNPNLKV
+312 IIQVLNPNLKI
-323 TSEVSKTIVLTSL
+323 TSEVSKTIILTSL

-353 LNKFWFL
+353 LNKFWVL

-374 IYLTIDSLGFLSAA
+374 IYLTIDSLGYLSAA
-388 IGLGAA
+388 LGLGTA
-394 LTLQILVLQ
+394 LTLQILFLQ
-403 IARNKT
+403 IARNRT

-417 IWQII
+417 IWQIT

-428 TVAVL
+428 SVAV
-433 FLL
+433 FSCSS

>member
-1 MNMKLTLTSVT
+1 
-12 KLFMPFGLAGNVYLL
+12 MPFGLAGNVYLL

-74 IVISRAYVLDE
+74 IVISRSYVLDE

-102 LALSILILIINP
+102 LSLSILILFINP
-114 NSIYAYIFAIALTFS
+114 NSIYSYIFAIALTFS
-129 SMQLI
+129 CMQLI

-139 AQDKS
+139 AQDTS
-144 VSFALISI
+144 TSFALISV

-157 PSLVLILNS
+157 PSIAIIFNS
-166 FIDFPMTILT
+166 FTGFSVTNFT
-176 ALQIGSILAALLSY
+176 ALQIGSVLAALLSF
-190 LMVKTKVSS
+190 LMVRTKIGSG
-199 SQKLKN
+199 QKLNK
-205 YDLKSSLRS
+205 YDLKNSLRS

-223 AMMALL
+223 AMLALL

-240 GKSYSGFIQ
+240 GKSFSGFIQ

-261 LSALNHAWLNQILL
+261 LSALNHAWLNQVLL

-287 LNATITK
+287 LNATISK
-294 LSGLTFALI
+294 LLALSVFLI
-303 IFIVVLNSQ
+303 IFIVALNSQ
-312 IIQVLNPNLKV
+312 IIQVLNPNLKI
-323 TSEVSKTIVLTSL
+323 TSEVSKTIILTTL

-353 LNKFWFL
+353 LNKFWVL

-374 IYLTIDSLGFLSAA
+374 IYLTIDSLGYLAA
-388 IGLGAA
+388 ALGLGAA
-394 LTLQILVLQ
+394 LTLQILLLQ

-417 IWQII
+417 IWQIT

-428 TVAVL
+428 SVAVF
-433 FLL
+433 FLQ

>member
-1 MNMKLTLTSVT
+1 
-12 KLFMPFGLAGNVYLL
+12 MPFGLAGNVYLL

-51 FGEVTFVTAT
+51 FGEVTFVTAS

-74 IVISRAYVLDE
+74 IVISRSYVLDE

-102 LALSILILIINP
+102 LALSILILLINP
-114 NSIYAYIFAIALTFS
+114 NSIYAYIFGIALTFS
-129 SMQLI
+129 CMQLI

-144 VSFALISI
+144 VSFALISV

-157 PSLVLILNS
+157 PSIAIIFNS
-166 FIDFPMTILT
+166 FTEYFMNNLT
-176 ALQIGSILAALLSY
+176 ALQTGSLIAAMLSF
-190 LMVKTKVSS
+190 LMVRINVGRNAILIK
-199 SQKLKN
+199 
-205 YDLKSSLRS
+205 YDLKNSLRS

-240 GKSYSGFIQ
+240 GKYFSGFLQ
-249 VIMLVATAPIMI
+249 VMMLVATAPIMI
-261 LSALNHAWLNQILL
+261 LSALNHAWLNQVLL
-275 QLKDNSTNAFSA
+275 QLKDNSANAFSA
-287 LNATITK
+287 LNATIAK
-294 LSGLTFALI
+294 LLGLSFFLI
-303 IFIVVLNSQ
+303 ISIVALNSQ
-312 IIQVLNPNLKV
+312 LIKFLNPNLKI
-323 TSEVSKTIVLTSL
+323 TSEVSKTIILTSL
-336 CGLIYV
+336 CGFIYV

-353 LNKFWFL
+353 LNKFWVL
-360 GISTPLSVIFQAVV
+360 GISTPLAVIFQVIV
-374 IYLTIDSLGFLSAA
+374 IYLTIDSFGYLSAA
-388 IGLGAA
+388 LGLGSA
-394 LTLQILVLQ
+394 LTLQILLLQ

-417 IWQII
+417 VWQIT

-428 TVAVL
+428 SVAVL
-433 FLL
+433 FLQ

>member
-1 MNMKLTLTSVT
+1 MKKTLDLFSR
-12 KLFMPFGLAGNVYLL
+12 LFMPFGLAGNVYLL

-42 LTRRLSVTD
+42 LTRSLSVTD

-74 IVISRAYVLDE
+74 IVISRSYVLDD
-85 KSRPSIISWFNK
+85 KSRPSIVSWFNIL
-97 VIYFY
+97 IYFY
-102 LALSILILIINP
+102 LALSILILFINP
-114 NSIYAYIFAIALTFS
+114 NSIYSYIFAIALTFS
-129 SMQLI
+129 CMQLI

-144 VSFALISI
+144 TSFALISV

-157 PSLVLILNS
+157 PSTAIIFNS
-166 FIDFPMTILT
+166 FTSLSVTNLT
-176 ALQIGSILAALLSY
+176 ALQIGSLLAAMLSF
-190 LMVKTKVSS
+190 LMVRTKVGSG
-199 SQKLKN
+199 QKLNK
-205 YDLKSSLRS
+205 YDLKNSLRS

-240 GKSYSGFIQ
+240 GKSFSGFIQ

-261 LSALNHAWLNQILL
+261 LSALNHAWLNQVLL

-287 LNATITK
+287 LNATISK
-294 LSGLTFALI
+294 LLVLSVFLI
-303 IFIVVLNSQ
+303 IFIVALNSQ
-312 IIQVLNPNLKV
+312 IIQVLNPNLKI
-323 TSEVSKTIVLTSL
+323 TSEVSKTIILTSL

-353 LNKFWFL
+353 LNKFWVL
-360 GISTPLSVIFQAVV
+360 GISTPLSVIFQAIV
-374 IYLTIDSLGFLSAA
+374 IYLTIDSLGYLSAA
-388 IGLGAA
+388 LGLGAA
-394 LTLQILVLQ
+394 LTLQILLLQ

-409 ESRNAIKP
+409 ESKNAIKP
-417 IWQII
+417 IWQIT

-428 TVAVL
+428 SVAVL
-433 FLL
+433 FLQ

>member
-1 MNMKLTLTSVT
+1 MKKTITSFT
-12 KLFMPFGLAGNVYLL
+12 KLFTPFGLAGNVYLL

-74 IVISRAYVLDE
+74 IVISRSYVLDD

-102 LALSILILIINP
+102 LALSILILFINP
-114 NSIYAYIFAIALTFS
+114 NSIYAYIFAVALTFS
-129 SMQLI
+129 CMQLI
-134 LPLAR
+134 LPLTR

-144 VSFALISI
+144 TSFALISV

-157 PSLVLILNS
+157 PSLAIIFNS
-166 FIDFPMTILT
+166 FTGLSVTNLT
-176 ALQIGSILAALLSY
+176 ALQIGSLLAAILSF
-190 LMVKTKVSS
+190 LMVRTKVVNG
-199 SQKLKN
+199 QKINK

-240 GKSYSGFIQ
+240 GKSFSGFIQ

-261 LSALNHAWLNQILL
+261 LSALNHAWLNQVLL

-287 LNATITK
+287 LNATISK
-294 LSGLTFALI
+294 LLALSVFLI
-303 IFIVVLNSQ
+303 IFIVAFNSQ
-312 IIQVLNPNLKV
+312 IIQVINPNLKI
-323 TSEVSKTIVLTSL
+323 TSEVSKTIILTSL

-353 LNKFWFL
+353 LNKFWVL
-360 GISTPLSVIFQAVV
+360 GISTPLSVIFQAIVT
-374 IYLTIDSLGFLSAA
+374 YLTIDSLGYLSAA
-388 IGLGAA
+388 LGLGAA
-394 LTLQILVLQ
+394 LTLQILLLQ

-409 ESRNAIKP
+409 ESRNAIRP
-417 IWQII
+417 IWQIT

-428 TVAVL
+428 SVAVL
-433 FLL
+433 FLQ